1 MSGPK
6 VTRRM
11 FVAVDPPEA
20 AVADLGAVVD
30 TLAVSR
36 ANEPGRSTRLA
47 ARDRW
52 HVTLAFLGE
61 VAVARTDTV
70 VDAVARGVAG
80 AEPPGS
86 VCFAGGGTFGRGN
99 FTILWVGLGGD
110 VARLRHLAESVRSQ
124 LRRRHVWFDGKGFRP
139 HLTISRP
146 GSRLPREEI
155 AADAAVLA
163 SYEGPL
169 WSVDAV
175 HLVASELGPKP
186 HYTRVASLPLTVP

>member
-1 MSGPK
+1 
-6 VTRRM
+6 M
-11 FVAVDPPEA
+11 FVAVDPPEV

-52 HVTLAFLGE
+52 HITLAFLGDVSVTATDRV
-61 VAVARTDTV
+61 VAALTS
-70 VDAVARGVAG
+70 G
-80 AEPPGS
+80 ADDGDPPGP
-86 VCFAGGGTFGRGN
+86 VAFAGGGTFGRGN
-99 FTILWVGLGGD
+99 FTILWAGMGGD
-110 VARLRHLAESVRSQ
+110 VPGLRRLAGSVRSE

-146 GSRLPREEI
+146 GSRLTREQV
-155 AADAAVLA
+155 ADDVAVLEA
-163 SYEGPL
+163 YEGPL

-186 HYTRVASLPLTVP
+186 IYTRLASIPLAG